1 MVTHQEVLRKIN
13 LGKGLSQQPLI
24 PLSFPPPPHGL
35 LLPPSLPPLPSFLR
49 YQKNGPVSQ
58 TLPSPSLSFLL
69 APSAAS
75 DRKGEEGREET
86 LPRATRP
93 NGGGDRQQGDV
104 AADGPFVRS
113 LDDSTAVFLLTQ
125 RRSSRTQKEGGGIE
139 RKGQKEKEQ
148 QFVQITSE
156 SDPCSSS
163 PDVPYTYIL
172 RKGLLR
178 GSRQQWRREGK
189 KVFAALTHQ
198 PSSGQKTGGG
208 RGWLVGRFLLW
219 VSNNGSGENF
229 GVFPPPPLAP
239 QKVRTEDDDDPTPQR

>member
-125 RRSSRTQKEGGGIE
+125 RRSSRTQKEGE
-139 RKGQKEKEQ
+139 
-148 QFVQITSE
+148 
-156 SDPCSSS
+156 
-163 PDVPYTYIL
+163 
-172 RKGLLR
+172 
-178 GSRQQWRREGK
+178 GSNGRGK
-189 KVFAALTHQ
+189 KKRSN
-198 PSSGQKTGGG
+198 SSFRSLQSQT
-208 RGWLVGRFLLW
+208 
-219 VSNNGSGENF
+219 
-229 GVFPPPPLAP
+229 PAPPL
-239 QKVRTEDDDDPTPQR
+239 QMYRTHIFCEKGY

>member
-1 MVTHQEVLRKIN
+1 MYDKLRKSVSIVKNTHADMFTRQEVLGKIN

-24 PLSFPPPPHGL
+24 PLFPAAAARSP
-35 LLPPSLPPLPSFLR
+35 PPSLPPLPSFLR

-125 RRSSRTQKEGGGIE
+125 RRSSRTQKEGE
-139 RKGQKEKEQ
+139 
-148 QFVQITSE
+148 
-156 SDPCSSS
+156 
-163 PDVPYTYIL
+163 
-172 RKGLLR
+172 
-178 GSRQQWRREGK
+178 GSNGRGK
-189 KVFAALTHQ
+189 KKRSN
-198 PSSGQKTGGG
+198 SSFRSLQSQT
-208 RGWLVGRFLLW
+208 
-219 VSNNGSGENF
+219 
-229 GVFPPPPLAP
+229 PAPPL
-239 QKVRTEDDDDPTPQR
+239 QMYRTHIFCEKGY

>member
-1 MVTHQEVLRKIN
+1 M
-13 LGKGLSQQPLI
+13 
-24 PLSFPPPPHGL
+24 
-35 LLPPSLPPLPSFLR
+35 
-49 YQKNGPVSQ
+49 
-58 TLPSPSLSFLL
+58 SFLL

-104 AADGPFVRS
+104 ADDGPFVRS

-125 RRSSRTQKEGGGIE
+125 RRSSRTQKEKGDRTEGAK
-139 RKGQKEKEQ
+139 RKGAT
-148 QFVQITSE
+148 VR
-156 SDPCSSS
+156 SDHFRP
-163 PDVPYTYIL
+163 
-172 RKGLLR
+172 LLLLSR
-178 GSRQQWRREGK
+178 CTAHIYFAKRVTEGVGRQQWRREGR

-229 GVFPPPPLAP
+229 GVFSPPSPFAP